1 MNPDDLPFEAQ
12 FLEPMRYSYPDQQNL
27 FQYWTNLHI
36 DLFGGYF
43 GSPNGNFT
51 SQRYNL
57 DRGHCGGMH
66 ENFMLHIVNNTGRII
81 KQCDASGKADVAAMM
96 RVVQTYNLLNYTDA
110 YGPVPFTSVF
120 ATAGDA
126 FQPSSFAYDSQQE
139 VYARML
145 EDLDSAPRGLCCRT
159 DEPHGDERHLVRR
172 RPGALD
178 PCDEPAEA
186 AHRPADGE
194 GRSGN
199 CETGRF
205 GGHFRGCAR
214 IGGRVDFE
222 RP

>member
-1 MNPDDLPFEAQ
+1 MNLRYLFKRTLPLALPALLSWGCTGDFERLNTNPYEVNPDDLPFEAQ

-43 GSPNGNFT
+43 GSPNGNFP

-145 EDLDSAPRGLCCRT
+145 EDLD
-159 DEPHGDERHLVRR
+159 
-172 RPGALD
+172 
-178 PCDEPAEA
+178 
-186 AHRPADGE
+186 
-194 GRSGN
+194 
-199 CETGRF
+199 
-205 GGHFRGCAR
+205 
-214 IGGRVDFE
+214 
-222 RP
+222 